1 MTTPTQQQPVD
12 VAALRSD
19 GPVSRGGDGR
29 AQTRGGWMLMHGGL
43 IAMIGMLALGAGP
56 VLLAL
61 GLGAGLFA
69 GGAGLRALGKRR
81 ATRAARTVTRTTR
94 ATGPRGKLW
103 GTGSLRGTGTG
114 SRSLGRAG
122 IPGLGRRASSGG
134 GRAGFVGGG
143 APKAGKLAGLRAKLP
158 SALGGTRGKSAV
170 PGTGRNGPRLGDGS
184 SGASS
189 GGGGRLSGLRAKLP
203 RALGGTR
210 GKGGSSGAG
219 TGRVGSAGGSADG
232 LGGRLHA
239 KLPRALGGTRGRSG
253 SSGGG
258 GSGSGAGLTGRI
270 GRSPLGRLFGDDTTT
285 GKRRTKRSLPWRK
298 RRKIKDSDVGADDV
312 LLDAD
317 GRPIIGVDGKP
328 LHAQRNQLGSV
339 IRDAVTGEPIPRE
352 TPRNPDPAPDAG
364 SPSKGSPI
372 VPMTKK
378 SRASAP
384 PPGAPAGNG
393 APTGAAANTG
403 GGGPMTDMAAE
414 LAAQMRRVDVTNPE
428 RKAKALADIR
438 GALEAL
444 GMGLKGAGAHIGGGW
459 NDREV
464 EEALNSAG
472 ISMGALPDA
481 IDEGHRLW
489 FRRTQPHHDR
499 LQNPNQHG
507 EHGKYGLDRRGNES
521 G

>member
-19 GPVSRGGDGR
+19 GPVSRSGDGR

-81 ATRAARTVTRTTR
+81 ATRTARTVTRTTR
-94 ATGPRGKLW
+94 TTGPRGKLW

-134 GRAGFVGGG
+134 GT
-143 APKAGKLAGLRAKLP
+143 PKAGKLAGLRAKLP

-170 PGTGRNGPRLGDGS
+170 PGTGRNGPRLGGGS
-184 SGASS
+184 SGAGS

-219 TGRVGSAGGSADG
+219 TGRAGSAGGSAGG
-232 LGGRLHA
+232 LGGRLRA
-239 KLPRALGGTRGRSG
+239 KLPRALGGTRGKGG
-253 SSGGG
+253 SSGGS
-258 GSGSGAGLTGRI
+258 GSSNGSGAGLTGRI

-285 GKRRTKRSLPWRK
+285 GKRRTRRSLPWRK
-298 RRKIKDSDVGADDV
+298 HRKVKDGDVGADDV

-317 GRPIIGVDGKP
+317 GRPIIGADGKP

-352 TPRNPDPAPDAG
+352 TPLNPGSAPDAG
-364 SPSKGSPI
+364 SPSKGSSI
-372 VPMTKK
+372 VSITKK
-378 SRASAP
+378 SKASAP
-384 PPGAPAGNG
+384 NLGASVGNG
-393 APTGAAANTG
+393 AQVPTAGGATNTG
-403 GGGPMTDMAAE
+403 GGPLTALAEE
-414 LAAQMRRVDVTNPE
+414 LAAKMPQVNAGTLSSRRRAAADLQGVLTTLGKAVTQTGRNLGHGWKDDGIESALAQIGRSLSSGADSVGEAQILWARKTAEHHDHVDNPTNHGENSRKGFDVTQQ
-428 RKAKALADIR
+428 D
-438 GALEAL
+438 
-444 GMGLKGAGAHIGGGW
+444 
-459 NDREV
+459 
-464 EEALNSAG
+464 
-472 ISMGALPDA
+472 
-481 IDEGHRLW
+481 
-489 FRRTQPHHDR
+489 
-499 LQNPNQHG
+499 
-507 EHGKYGLDRRGNES
+507 
-521 G
+521 